1 MGFLEVVMIIVVLA
15 AIALV
20 AFVVNLITRKREEL
34 KVNKISFRETMDLI
48 SLPIV
53 SFKQGNKK
61 LNFLLYTGASYSII
75 NESVVSTIDHIKT
88 EEKGD
93 MYGVEGNKVSCS
105 YVNLFIEYNGKLFQD
120 DFQVVD
126 LSKAFEQIKEDFKV
140 ELHGILGNA
149 FFRKY
154 NYVLDYNELVAYSL

>member
-61 LNFLLYTGASYSII
+61 LNFLLDTGASYSII
-75 NESVVSTIDHIKT
+75 NEAVVSTIDHIKT
-88 EEKGD
+88 ERRGD
-93 MYGVEGNKVSCS
+93 MYGVEGNKVSCN

-126 LSKAFEQIKEDFKV
+126 LSKAFGQIEDDFKV
-140 ELHGILGNA
+140 ELHGID